1 MPDLQARSEYLKIQM
16 DYERSAAKL
25 ARGDPSRIGRTP
37 TRTAALPPA
46 GEGLDLMQ
54 LQVRPALVRRK
65 LLTAM
70 DDVASPSCGIRATAV
85 QRVRCNILAAWC
97 NVQRTAGSAPA

>member
-1 MPDLQARSEYLKIQM
+1 MGTLAVLPSQAGRRAARPPAAQVAEVPDLQARSEYLKIQM

-37 TRTAALPPA
+37 TRTAAVPPA

-54 LQVRPALVRRK
+54 LQVRSVGPAP
-65 LLTAM
+65 
-70 DDVASPSCGIRATAV
+70 PSA
-85 QRVRCNILAAWC
+85 
-97 NVQRTAGSAPA
+97 